1 MPVRRTT
8 SALLLSTVLLA
19 AACGG
24 SDGSGG
30 STKSESTADSK
41 IVVLQDDKHLQTVD
55 NIVPV
60 VRTAVA
66 KPPLT
71 DALNKVSGAL
81 TTAKLIE
88 LNRDVDIER
97 KDPDEVAKNFVA
109 AESLGGGS
117 GGSGKITVAVA
128 NFSENQILGNI
139 YAEVLKSAGYNASVK
154 QLTNREVYEP
164 ALEKG
169 QLDVV
174 PEYAGTLTEFL
185 NKKANGPN
193 APAKASSDTD
203 ATVTALRALAEPRG
217 LTVLEPAEAQ
227 DVNAF
232 AVTKKFADKHNFK
245 TLSDLAKY
253 DGNLVLGGPSE
264 CPTRPFCRP
273 GLEKT
278 YGLKFS
284 GFKSL
289 DAGGP
294 LSKQALK
301 QGKVQVALIFSSDAS
316 IETS

>member
-8 SALLLSTVLLA
+8 SALLISISLLA
-19 AACGG
+19 AGCGG
-24 SDGSGG
+24 GTKTTGG
-30 STKSESTADSK
+30 GAPEDTADSQ

-55 NIVPV
+55 NIIPV
-60 VRTAVA
+60 VRSAVA

-71 DALNKVSGAL
+71 DALNSVSSAL
-81 TTAKLIE
+81 TTPELIE
-88 LNRDVDIER
+88 LNRGVDIER
-97 KDPDEVAKNFVA
+97 KDPSEVAKAYVEK
-109 AESLGGGS
+109 ESLTPGS
-117 GGSGKITVAVA
+117 GGSGKIVIGVA
-128 NFSENQILGNI
+128 NFSENQVLGNV
-139 YAEVLKSAGYNASVK
+139 YAEVLKAAGYNATVK
-154 QLTNREVYEP
+154 QLTNREVIEP

-193 APAKASSDTD
+193 AAAKASSDVS

-232 AVTKKFADKHNFK
+232 AVTKKFADRHNLK
-245 TLSDLAKY
+245 TLSDLANY
-253 DGNLVLGGPSE
+253 DGKLVLGGPPE

-273 GLEKT
+273 GLEKV
-278 YGLKFS
+278 YGLKFD

-294 LSKQALK
+294 LTKSALK
-301 QGKVQVALIFSSDAS
+301 QGQVQVALIFSSDAS
-316 IETS
+316 ITAS

>member
-8 SALLLSTVLLA
+8 SAVLLSTVLLA

-24 SDGSGG
+24 SDNGGG
-30 STKSESTADSK
+30 SSKNESTADSK

-55 NIVPV
+55 NIIPV

-71 DALNKVSGAL
+71 DALNKVSAAL

-88 LNRDVDIER
+88 LNRDVDLER
-97 KDPDEVAKNFVA
+97 KDPDEVAKSFVA
-109 AESLGGGS
+109 DESLSGGS

-139 YAEVLKSAGYNASVK
+139 YAEVLKSAGYSATVK

-174 PEYAGTLTEFL
+174 PEYVGTLTEFL

-193 APAKASSDTD
+193 APAKASSDTA

-253 DGNLVLGGPSE
+253 DGNLVLGGPPE

-284 GFKSL
+284 GFRSL

>member
-8 SALLLSTVLLA
+8 SAVLLSTVLLA

-24 SDGSGG
+24 SGNGGGG
-30 STKSESTADSK
+30 SKNESTADSK

-55 NIVPV
+55 NVIPV

-71 DALNKVSGAL
+71 EALNKVSAAL
-81 TTAKLIE
+81 TTEKLIE

-97 KDPDEVAKNFVA
+97 KDPADVAKSFVA
-109 AESLGGGS
+109 DESLGGGS

-128 NFSENQILGNI
+128 NFSENQILGNV
-139 YAEVLKSAGYNASVK
+139 YAEVLKAAGYDASVK

-185 NKKANGPN
+185 NKKVNGPN
-193 APAKASSDTD
+193 PPAKASSDTD

-227 DVNAF
+227 DTNAF

-253 DGNLVLGGPSE
+253 DGKLVLGGPAE
-264 CPTRPFCRP
+264 CPTRPFCKP

-284 GFKSL
+284 AFKSL
-289 DAGGP
+289 DTGGP
-294 LSKQALK
+294 ISKQALK
-301 QGKVQVALIFSSDAS
+301 QGKVQVALVFSSDS
-316 IETS
+316 SLTTS